1 MLREDKIYNLFTR
14 AKKII
19 NSLFLTSIAF
29 LSSNFEVYK
38 KEKKNQYEKIV
49 KFYLFGD
56 FTKSDVVLT

>member
-29 LSSNFEVYK
+29 LSSNFEVCK
-38 KEKKNQYEKIV
+38 KEKKNNMK
-49 KFYLFGD
+49 KL
-56 FTKSDVVLT
+56 